1 MTITLNGRKLAFLA
15 LAVLAILAAYI
26 LGSGRSTVANAA
38 TPTVLTPTTAASA
51 AAASTSGITVT
62 GTGKV
67 TGTPDTLRIS
77 LSINATSANIDDAL
91 GQANKSAAAVQSA
104 LKDRGVDAK
113 DMQTSG
119 LSIQPN
125 YTQKGAP
132 DGYAVSESLT
142 ASIRDLSKA
151 GGTLSAAVAAGG
163 NAVRVDGVSVA
174 LDNTSALLVGARTSA
189 IDDAKAKAT
198 QYAQAAGRTL
208 GAVVSISEVVSSP
221 TPVTDMRFAAQTSGA
236 VSAVPIQA
244 GSQDVSVDVTVV
256 YAIA

>member
-77 LSINATSANIDDAL
+77 LSINATSTNIDDAL
-91 GQANKSAAAVQSA
+91 AQANKSAAAVQSA

-142 ASIRDLSKA
+142 ASIRNLDKA
-151 GGTLSAAVAAGG
+151 GSTLSAAVAAGG
-163 NAVRVDGVSVA
+163 KAVRVDGVSVA
-174 LDNTSALLVGARTSA
+174 LDNTSSLLVGARTSA

-208 GAVVSISEVVSSP
+208 GDVVSISEVVSNP
-221 TPVTDMRFAAQTSGA
+221 TPVNDMRFAAQASAA